1 MRHNQRGPFQSA
13 PLAYFITFRC
23 YGTWLPGDERGW
35 TDRPVQSRE
44 LSLRSGHP
52 DLHSMAQTAM
62 AQEPFVLE
70 QAHRE
75 AVDAAIRDVCV
86 HRSWT
91 LHALNVRTNHVHL
104 VVSAGSTPEQVMT
117 SLKAWSTRRLREAGL
132 IAEGVKPWSRHGST
146 RYLWREDQVKA
157 ACSYVLDAQGGD
169 LR

>member
-1 MRHNQRGPFQSA
+1 MRHSRSGPLQTQ

-35 TDRPVQSRE
+35 TDRPVQPRD

-52 DLHSMAQTAM
+52 DLRSMAQEAI
-62 AQEPFVLE
+62 AQVPFVMDH
-70 QAHRE
+70 AHRE
-75 AVDAAIRDVCV
+75 AVDVAVRDVCA
-86 HRSWT
+86 HRGWT

-104 VVSAGSTPEQVMT
+104 VVSAESTPEQVMT

-132 IAEGVKPWSRHGST
+132 IAEGFKPWSRHGST
-146 RYLWREDQVKA
+146 RYLWRGDQIEA
-157 ACSYVLDAQGGD
+157 ACSYVLDAQEGD